1 MSYEVGQILYTILN
15 DKQIIIPVR
24 VIEQIVIKD
33 LDGETTEYKVLL
45 PNKKNQKVNL
55 EKLQNIFL
63 DLDEV
68 NNFLIERAKKSID
81 LMIEDA
87 ISLEDEYFLIK
98 NNENKKYKNEIKN
111 DIIKNDQIK
120 INLDNGQTANI
131 IDNSAILDEKIV
143 NEIKEEKDKDESNPT

>member
-98 NNENKKYKNEIKN
+98 NNENKKCKNEIKN